1 MAFTLDLHDSEILDA
16 AAAGDA
22 LRVRLAAASVR
33 DAEGRRGWI
42 PSVQLVLAGAIGAD
56 DLAHAVGKI
65 AGGQLRHDGQDV
77 RLPPLPF
84 TLDGPVELELRL
96 ANGGT
101 LALRARGLAATVD
114 ADAPFTEDL
123 SC

>member
-1 MAFTLDLHDSEILDA
+1 MAFTLDFHDSEILDA

-22 LRVRLAAASVR
+22 LRLRLAAASVR
-33 DAEGRRGWI
+33 DAEGRRGWL
-42 PSVQLVLAGAIGAD
+42 PSVQLVLAGATTAD
-56 DLAHAVGKI
+56 DLAHAFGKI
-65 AGGQLRHDGQDV
+65 TGGRLRRDGQDAA
-77 RLPPLPF
+77 LPPLPF
-84 TLDGPVELELRL
+84 MLDGPVELELRL

-114 ADAPFTEDL
+114 AGARFTEDL